1 MIVASVPATVS
12 LVLGL
17 ALLWASSYTE
27 ACCRRSGLRLMRD
40 SSAASDEELVLLLGR
55 MREAMAATR
64 IGRFVGLLCS
74 GVGVLALALI
84 HLSEPIAQVPAGP
97 VWLPIVGSAVCLVL
111 LLQGADALAAWSEAR
126 AAQQLQPCRRWLTE
140 ERREPLPLCAILAP
154 VWTALSETGRIAFR
168 PFGLPAPRGMLYLV
182 EGTTRLAA
190 GEREVSRLTQS
201 EADEDAGPRLGANR
215 TVRDMIRAINR
226 LDRTLVRAV
235 MRPIHQ
241 VTALPLREAT
251 PERLRTLARA
261 TGYTRFP
268 VYEDSIMNLVGYIN
282 IYDVLRRTTAVGDLR
297 SLVRQALVVPE
308 LAPVDQ
314 VLRKFAGGDVEVA
327 ICFDEFGASSG
338 WLTREDIIE
347 EIVGE
352 IEEEHERKAPARTPS
367 LEGRLEVDG
376 QTGLEEIA
384 EETGFRIEHD
394 TFETIAGFI
403 YAHLGAVPKQGEVI
417 EQDGWKVIVVEM
429 HGHRIRR
436 VALEPPP
443 GQSVP
448 AED

>member
-1 MIVASVPATVS
+1 MASVPAIIIIA
-12 LVLGL
+12 LGL
-17 ALLWASSYTE
+17 AMLWASSYTE

-40 SSAASDEELVLLLGR
+40 SSSASDEELVLLLGR

-64 IGRFVGLLCS
+64 IGRFIGLLLGGVGLL
-74 GVGVLALALI
+74 VLSLL
-84 HLSEPIAQVPAGP
+84 HLSGHVARVPAGP
-97 VWLPIVGSAVCLVL
+97 AWLPIVASALCLVL
-111 LLQGADALAAWSEAR
+111 LLQAADALAAWSEAR
-126 AAQQLQPCRRWLTE
+126 AAKQQQQPCRRWLTE

-154 VWTALSETGRIAFR
+154 LWTALAETGRIVFR
-168 PFGLPAPRGMLYLV
+168 PFNLPAPRGVLYLV
-182 EGTTRLAA
+182 DGTTRLAA

-201 EADEDAGPRLGANR
+201 GADEDAGPRLGANR

-282 IYDVLRRTTAVGDLR
+282 IYDVLRRTAAIGDLR

-352 IEEEHERKAPARTPS
+352 IEEEHERKAPPRTPS
-367 LEGRLEVDG
+367 IEGRLEVDG

-403 YAHLGAVPKQGEVI
+403 YAHLGAVPRQGEII

-436 VALEPPP
+436 VALEPPAGQP
-443 GQSVP
+443 GP
-448 AED
+448 AES